1 MMRRLTRLLRNLAV
15 DNRGAAAMETVLIAP
30 IAIFVLCMAIE
41 SGHFLYSEHQVL
53 KGVRDAARYASR
65 LPLATWGCSAV
76 GAEQDLATG
85 STAWSTIANVAVYGS
100 PTSASNARLW
110 SWSAASGA
118 GEVEIKYQCV
128 AQTTGIYSETGV
140 APLITVIGKP
150 NYPSLLKSM
159 GGFDSDLT
167 LFARQQA
174 VGIGV

>member
-1 MMRRLTRLLRNLAV
+1 MMRRLTRLLRSLAA

-65 LPLATWGCSAV
+65 LPLSTWNCSAV
-76 GAEQDLATG
+76 AAEQNL
-85 STAWSTIANVAVYGS
+85 STANAAWSGIANVAVYGS
-100 PTSASNARLW
+100 VTAGSNARLW